1 MEGKEENRGFFPSL
15 PVFKPI
21 ESRILLRFK
30 NVNPFLNNPLP
41 VSKVLKYNLIR
52 LPFTC
57 VSSALPIFHSARPRS
72 LPFRPFPLP
81 YFHPSPLLKLTLFLL
96 LIGLG
101 VVGLSMWTHAAF
113 EDGFIGARAFAMGG
127 TFTAIGD
134 ESDGLLVNPAS
145 ISNLRQPSG
154 SRQSAQ
160 QLSATM
166 ARLHIG
172 LSDETSITQNLV
184 SYAYSRPTR
193 GALGLL
199 WKRLNVSQLY
209 SENYVLVGLSKS
221 YDLGA
226 EEKRRISLGGAVKLL
241 NWDTAP
247 TIGADGAVV
256 EDLPGRSRLSLD
268 VGVIFR
274 PSANIPIALSLQNLN
289 TPNIASTDSPV
300 TENLPLQVTLGIGI
314 VAKNSTWGM
323 DLVFKESQ
331 VDVKV
336 GIEHQLNGESL
347 TLRGGFRLENL
358 AWGTN
363 LTLGGGYRPFKSLRI
378 DYGFLFPIGGIE
390 NTYGSHRFSIV
401 YDF

>member
-1 MEGKEENRGFFPSL
+1 MVGFS
-15 PVFKPI
+15 
-21 ESRILLRFK
+21 
-30 NVNPFLNNPLP
+30 
-41 VSKVLKYNLIR
+41 
-52 LPFTC
+52 T
-57 VSSALPIFHSARPRS
+57 
-72 LPFRPFPLP
+72 
-81 YFHPSPLLKLTLFLL
+81 
-96 LIGLG
+96 
-101 VVGLSMWTHAAF
+101 WTHAAF

-127 TFTAIGD
+127 AFTAIGN

-145 ISNLRQPSG
+145 ISNLMWHSE
-154 SRQSAQ
+154 SLQSAQ

-166 ARLHIG
+166 ATLHVG

-184 SYAYSRPTR
+184 SYANSHATR

-199 WKRLNVSQLY
+199 WKRLNVSHLY
-209 SENYVLVGLSKS
+209 SENYVLVGVSKS

-226 EEKRRISLGGAVKLL
+226 EETRRISLGGAVKFL

-256 EDLPGRSRLSLD
+256 EDLPGRSQLSLD

-274 PSANIPIALSLQNLN
+274 PAPSIPIALSLQNLN

-314 VAKNSTWGM
+314 SGQDTIWGM
-323 DLVFKESQ
+323 DLVFKGSQ

-336 GIEHQLNGESL
+336 GIERQFNRESL
-347 TLRGGFRLENL
+347 IVRGGFRLENL

-363 LTLGGGYRPFKSLRI
+363 LTLGGGYRPYKSIRI

-390 NTYGSHRFSIV
+390 DTYGSHRFSIV